1 MNKELYLNETTKV
14 GVVVQN
20 ENELKIVKSNE
31 NEDTFRIL
39 SLQNEIERENE
50 HVKMLKETLSD
61 LKWNN
66 FFKVCMYVISIIPF
80 YMVIYIL
87 FDMINTCGWSLPD
100 CIILILAGGTGV
112 ASCLC
117 GALLGGK
124 FKQNNAR
131 IKELPN
137 EIKDSN
143 EKIVELEKELE
154 KLKRDSKYNENEITD
169 EYVRPLNIINYP
181 ERTNEDTIGNDIQS
195 SPKINK
201 IIFSHTGTTK

>member
-117 GALLGGK
+117 GALIGGK

>member
-1 MNKELYLNETTKV
+1 M
-14 GVVVQN
+14 
-20 ENELKIVKSNE
+20 
-31 NEDTFRIL
+31 
-39 SLQNEIERENE
+39 QNEIERENE

-117 GALLGGK
+117 GALIGGK

>member
-80 YMVIYIL
+80 YMVIYT
-87 FDMINTCGWSLPD
+87 F
-100 CIILILAGGTGV
+100 
-112 ASCLC
+112 
-117 GALLGGK
+117 
-124 FKQNNAR
+124 
-131 IKELPN
+131 
-137 EIKDSN
+137 
-143 EKIVELEKELE
+143 
-154 KLKRDSKYNENEITD
+154 
-169 EYVRPLNIINYP
+169 
-181 ERTNEDTIGNDIQS
+181 
-195 SPKINK
+195 
-201 IIFSHTGTTK
+201 